1 MAPVLTEIAAEFGIT
16 TGTAGLVVAAYGVPG
31 MLLGVFAGPY
41 SDRFGRKPLLVGGS
55 LLLGIG
61 TILAAFAPSFPVLV
75 LTRTL
80 AGAGSSVI
88 FPNVNATVGDSFP
101 YRERGRAFSI
111 VIALN
116 TIAAVVGIP
125 ISGILAEQFSW
136 RLSLGLTGVLVGAA
150 TIVLVRLLP
159 EDRPTGAPGR
169 ARDLFRTIVRT
180 PSAVA
185 VMASS
190 FFGALFW
197 TTWSTYVVVF
207 FAQRYGL
214 PVGVASTVAL
224 TGGIGILVGSLVGGR
239 LGDRIGH
246 RKVVYRTILIAAL
259 ILLFVTNVM
268 VPLLVAALLVLALS
282 GVIGMRFATNSALL
296 TEAVPAARG
305 TVGAVTSSLQSA
317 ALVGGA
323 AIGGALIDGPGFG
336 TLGVACFIVAACAG
350 LTMVL
355 FVRDKPVD
363 LPAG

>member
-16 TGTAGLVVAAYGVPG
+16 AGTAGLVVAAYGVPG
-31 MLLGVFAGPY
+31 MVLGVFAGPY

-75 LTRTL
+75 LTRTI

-101 YRERGRAFSI
+101 YRERGRALSI

-116 TIAAVVGIP
+116 TIASVVGIP

-150 TIVLVRLLP
+150 TVVLVRVLR
-159 EDRPTGAPGR
+159 EDRPTGAPGH
-169 ARDLFRTIVRT
+169 AGALFRTFLRT

-185 VMASS
+185 LMVSS
-190 FFGALFW
+190 LFGALFW
-197 TTWSTYVVVF
+197 MTWSTYVVVF

-214 PVGVASTVAL
+214 SIGVASTVAL
-224 TGGIGILVGSLVGGR
+224 TGGLGILVGSLVGGR

-246 RKVVYRTILIAAL
+246 RLVVYRTNLVAAL
-259 ILLFVTNVM
+259 ILLFVTNVL
-268 VPLLVAALLVLALS
+268 VPLPVAAVLVVVLS
-282 GVIGMRFATNSALL
+282 GVMGMRFATNSALL
-296 TEAVPAARG
+296 SEAVPAARG
-305 TVGAVTSSLQSA
+305 TVAAVHSSLLSA

-323 AIGGALIDGPGFG
+323 AVGGVLIDGPGFG
-336 TLGVACFIVAACAG
+336 TLGVACFIVAVCAG

-355 FVRDKPVD
+355 FVKEKPID
-363 LPAG
+363 LEVS